1 MDFHEEFLVAIPM
14 FDASSLPLFPP
25 AMASILSRRRCALL
39 EAVVEAGNRRKRR
52 CSPFTWRPS
61 NAVNSWDIAPQK
73 ERARILVR
81 FYCSI
86 LLIFFGEL
94 GLREHVRQKPWFSPW
109 RNLKVVHMFPWSNS
123 GNKNRGD
130 AQTGN
135 AIMAMG
141 NPNGECSIARTQQ
154 YGQPSTDQQELDTV
168 TSPSCS
174 ILANLIILGCLG
186 YSMVSRIPQS
196 RILAAEVDNPTTDVQ
211 WFRQE
216 AIQPKHR
223 GKRGLN
229 LGPEVTERLHQWIL
243 FCVLK

>member
-1 MDFHEEFLVAIPM
+1 MNFHEEFLVDIPM

-25 AMASILSRRRCALL
+25 AMASILSRRRRALL

-86 LLIFFGEL
+86 SLILFWEF

-130 AQTGN
+130 VQTGN
-135 AIMAMG
+135 HG
-141 NPNGECSIARTQQ
+141 NGKSQWGVFHCQDPTKWPTNTWM
-154 YGQPSTDQQELDTV
+154 QPMQLTK
-168 TSPSCS
+168 
-174 ILANLIILGCLG
+174 N
-186 YSMVSRIPQS
+186 YK
-196 RILAAEVDNPTTDVQ
+196 NK
-211 WFRQE
+211 W
-216 AIQPKHR
+216 IQLTNKS
-223 GKRGLN
+223 
-229 LGPEVTERLHQWIL
+229 WIQ
-243 FCVLK
+243 